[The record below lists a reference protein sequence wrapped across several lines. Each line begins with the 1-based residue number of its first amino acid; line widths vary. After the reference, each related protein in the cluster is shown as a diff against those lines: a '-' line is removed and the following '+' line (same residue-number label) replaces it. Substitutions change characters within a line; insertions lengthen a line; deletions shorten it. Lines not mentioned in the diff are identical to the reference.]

1 MVTSDFWPRTAP
13 SALTHVAAQRI
24 LLIELVELIFD
35 DIEISCR
42 DHKSVAWRGG
52 GGTRWGRPTESFRR
66 VTTKYFQKEK
76 KAGGEWSQGCR
87 INLL

>member
-1 MVTSDFWPRTAP
+1 MNSGEARTVTSAGQAAP

-42 DHKSVAWRGG
+42 DHKSVEWGG
-52 GGTRWGRPTESFRR
+52 GGVEP
-66 VTTKYFQKEK
+66 QKVF
-76 KAGGEWSQGCR
+76 GE
-87 INLL
+87 